1 VATLSVVTVAGIC
14 NSVGGGAFFD
24 MPPQCRGGAGG
35 EYGSVLL
42 LGLLLMSNKWMS

>member
-1 VATLSVVTVAGIC
+1 VATLSVVTVA
-14 NSVGGGAFFD
+14 GGGAFFD